1 MKTIRIASFCI
12 AFMIASLSI
21 VQAAA
26 KNGKEYSDGHRGKVF
41 FPKGDISFADE
52 VVSFQRGGPGQQ
64 ETNPDYALG
73 APNQKKAAVLGCGGV
88 LVLRF
93 TDNALIDVN
102 GPDLYVFE
110 AGPDIEPTNLSL
122 SKDGKDWIGI
132 GKISGGRSDID
143 ISGFVKN
150 GDVFHYVRLQDA
162 NAPGCGGNYPGAD
175 INAVGAIGSAVQIS
189 MKNSV
194 LFDSGKWTLKPEA
207 QQELN
212 SAVLK
217 IEEYPGVRI
226 IIEGHTDSVGSTE
239 SNQELSEK
247 RGGAVR
253 DYFLGAKKFTGHA
266 VKIHGYGESRP
277 VATNETEEGRER
289 NRRVEIILMPEKP

>member
-1 MKTIRIASFCI
+1 MKIMRITGFCI
-12 AFMIASLSI
+12 LFMLASLSL
-21 VQAAA
+21 VQATT

-52 VVSFQRGGPGQQ
+52 VVSFQKGSPGPQ
-64 ETNPDYALG
+64 ETDPDNALG
-73 APNQKKAAVLGCGGV
+73 APNQKKATVIGCGGA

-93 TDNALIDVN
+93 TDNALIDVR

-110 AGPDIEPTNLSL
+110 VGPDIEPTNLSI
-122 SKDGKDWIGI
+122 SKDGRDWVDI
-132 GKISGGRSDID
+132 GKISGGRADID
-143 ISGFVKN
+143 ISSFVKT

-207 QQELN
+207 RQELN
-212 SAVLK
+212 KAALK

-226 IIEGHTDSVGSTE
+226 VIEGHTDSVGSTE

-253 DYFLGAKKFTGHA
+253 DYFLGTKKFTGYE
-266 VKIHGYGESRP
+266 VEIRGYGESRP
-277 VATNETEEGRER
+277 VAVNETEEGRER
-289 NRRVEIILMPEKP
+289 NRRVEIILIPEKP